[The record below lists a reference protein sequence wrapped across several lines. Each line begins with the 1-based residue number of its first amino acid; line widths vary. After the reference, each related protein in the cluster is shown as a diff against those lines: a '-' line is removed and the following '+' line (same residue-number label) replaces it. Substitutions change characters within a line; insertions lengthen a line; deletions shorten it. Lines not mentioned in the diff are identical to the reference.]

1 MGSSKTHRVFVTGY
15 GIVSAFG
22 NSWQECRAG
31 FQKKENKVIY
41 MPEYTK
47 VNELKSYLASPILNY
62 EPMQELTRKDKR
74 SMGRV
79 SLMSVHAAKL
89 TMQSAGL
96 ILNDGS
102 LSDLVTNGSRGVAA
116 GSSTGS
122 TDAIVSMA
130 KLFITESSD
139 CNANTYIK

>member
-1 MGSSKTHRVFVTGY
+1 MGSIKTHRVFVTGY

-41 MPEYTK
+41 MPKYTK
-47 VNELKSYLASPILNY
+47 VHELKSYLASPILDY
-62 EPMQELTRKDKR
+62 EPLQELTRKDKR

-89 TMQSAGL
+89 AMQSAGL
-96 ILNDGS
+96 IS
-102 LSDLVTNGSRGVAA
+102 EIGV
-116 GSSTGS
+116 
-122 TDAIVSMA
+122 
-130 KLFITESSD
+130 LFL
-139 CNANTYIK
+139 

>member
-62 EPMQELTRKDKR
+62 EPMQVLTRKDKR

-79 SLMSVHAAKL
+79 SLMSVHAAQL

-102 LSDLVTNGSRGVAA
+102 LKFGELTFSSASGTCKWNPSEQNKIYGDLIQLPMKKPIPQKMDN
-116 GSSTGS
+116 
-122 TDAIVSMA
+122 
-130 KLFITESSD
+130 
-139 CNANTYIK
+139 